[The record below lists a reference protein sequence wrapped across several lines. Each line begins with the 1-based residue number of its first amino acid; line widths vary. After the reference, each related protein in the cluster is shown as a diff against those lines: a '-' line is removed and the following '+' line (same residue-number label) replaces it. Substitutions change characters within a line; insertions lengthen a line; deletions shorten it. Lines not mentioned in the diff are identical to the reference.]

1 MGKVKQK
8 GDRMIKDFKEFI
20 ARGSVVDLAVAVI
33 IGAAFGQ
40 IVTSLVNNI
49 LMPIIGAV
57 FGGVNF
63 SGFSLRV
70 GDANIMYGNFIQS
83 VVNFLIIAFC
93 IFLLIKVINKIA
105 IKKQAK
111 PAPQTVVDEELEKI
125 KAAEVELLKEIRDL
139 MKRERK

>member
-1 MGKVKQK
+1 
-8 GDRMIKDFKEFI
+8 MIKDFKEFI